1 MVTYFEPG
9 AGAFPRCGGA
19 NRVKRHLR
27 RWGQS
32 LIAGWELLAQNRMG
46 LVGVAL
52 LAAVIGMAVF
62 APWIAPYDPSE
73 TTAVSIDDIYAAPS
87 PEHIMGTDDGGKDV
101 FSSFVYGSRVSLVV
115 GFTAA
120 AISMIIGGTIGLTAG
135 FLGGRI
141 GNFLMRLTDIFLVI
155 PDLPLMIV
163 IVAILGPSLWNIIL
177 VIGFLG
183 WTGTARI
190 VRAQSL
196 SVKERQ
202 FVTRARAIGAGN
214 FYILRRHI
222 FPLVLPLMVT
232 NTVLVISLSILDES
246 TLSFLGLG
254 DPTTLSWGGM
264 INYAF
269 TRGAISAGAWWAI
282 VAPGL
287 GIVWVVLAC
296 TLVGNALEE
305 VFNPRLKT
313 HHLQGEGKMI
323 PRRGLVEPL
332 VTDDHAVS

>member
-1 MVTYFEPG
+1 MRFFQWWRKKLADAWRLVT
-9 AGAFPRCGGA
+9 
-19 NRVKRHLR
+19 
-27 RWGQS
+27 S
-32 LIAGWELLAQNRMG
+32 NRMG
-46 LVGVAL
+46 LIGAVML
-52 LAAVIGMAVF
+52 FAVIGMAVF
-62 APWIAPYDPSE
+62 APWIAPYDPSQ
-73 TTAVSIDDIYAAPS
+73 TQRVSVDEIYAPPS
-87 PEHIMGTDDGGKDV
+87 AEHPMGTDDGGKDV

-120 AISMIIGGTIGLTAG
+120 MISMFIGGAIGLTAG
-135 FLGGRI
+135 FLGGRV
-141 GNFLMRLTDIFLVI
+141 GNLLMRLTDIFLVI

-163 IVAILGPSLWNIIL
+163 IVAILGPSLANIIL
-177 VIGFLG
+177 VIGLLG

-196 SVKERQ
+196 SVKERH

-214 FYILRRHI
+214 FYILRKHI

-264 INYAF
+264 INFAF
-269 TRGAISAGAWWAI
+269 TRGAISAGAWWSI

-313 HHLQGEGKMI
+313 HHLQGEKKTVLSARRPAPEAAAGK
-323 PRRGLVEPL
+323 
-332 VTDDHAVS
+332 S